1 MVLVFIITEF
11 FSKHYVYILSML
23 YFRLDFRNG
32 IAGPKY
38 INFKNCN
45 ILQNYNT
52 LHFSSEWE
60 RPFPHICAILDIFR
74 VFFFFLTFANQIG
87 EKCHCFY
94 NISLITDKVG

>member
-45 ILQNYNT
+45 ILQNYKAIILCTFLQNGSV
-52 LHFSSEWE
+52 HFPTSVPYW
-60 RPFPHICAILDIFR
+60 IFSGC
-74 VFFFFLTFANQIG
+74 FFFFNFC
-87 EKCHCFY
+87 K
-94 NISLITDKVG
+94 SDW